1 MKGLE
6 FRVQR
11 LRENSPH
18 LPLAHSPIRSQG
30 PGVSSCEKQT
40 SGSWLKTNKTAKR
53 KDSARGITVK
63 KERLSFLYETASME
77 DILNEYYLYLG
88 SEETV
93 SFFLPFAL
101 RAASTLLPFGVDIL
115 SLKPCLLALF
125 LLDG

>member
-1 MKGLE
+1 L
-6 FRVQR
+6 V
-11 LRENSPH
+11 REQDP
-18 LPLAHSPIRSQG
+18 
-30 PGVSSCEKQT
+30 
-40 SGSWLKTNKTAKR
+40 KTAKR
-53 KDSARGITVK
+53 KDSARRITVK
-63 KERLSFLYETASME
+63 KERLSFLYETASTE